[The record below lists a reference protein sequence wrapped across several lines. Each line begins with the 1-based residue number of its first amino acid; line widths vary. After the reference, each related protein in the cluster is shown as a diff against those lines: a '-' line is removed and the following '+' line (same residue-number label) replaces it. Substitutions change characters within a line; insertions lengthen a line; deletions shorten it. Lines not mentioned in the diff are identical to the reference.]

1 MARTRFSSPLLR
13 EECVSMQDP
22 LFSPPYKNLN
32 METVIGNCLD
42 NLKWFILGL
51 CTAHRSK
58 QRKHES
64 YRVSVRKQTLSSS
77 WHTHTL
83 AQIRTLRKTKE
94 KEAKAWEKKPAFPS
108 SHSLTFSL
116 IILYLTSCCLQLHS
130 PPVNCHALIKS
141 ATSPRATS
149 ESSGGKSQER
159 KLFRCLFFL
168 FLHLLFFLSLL
179 SLKISSTAIPGSSI
193 YHRLCLLSFLKDPSS
208 KEHHSPPAISTYS
221 LWGRAR
227 RSKAQQGLQ
236 TTKWQALR
244 RRFYVTTQSDKL
256 PKCCLSLKGLWLR

>member
-77 WHTHTL
+77 WHTHTGTNKNVKENKGKRGKGMREKACL
-83 AQIRTLRKTKE
+83 SEFTLTDFFFDHTVPDIMLPATSLPPSKLPRINKECNVTQSHFWKQRRKISGEETLQM
-94 KEAKAWEKKPAFPS
+94 PV
-108 SHSLTFSL
+108 FSF
-116 IILYLTSCCLQLHS
+116 SS
-130 PPVNCHALIKS
+130 PPI
-141 ATSPRATS
+141 
-149 ESSGGKSQER
+149 
-159 KLFRCLFFL
+159 
-168 FLHLLFFLSLL
+168 
-179 SLKISSTAIPGSSI
+179 
-193 YHRLCLLSFLKDPSS
+193 LSFPPLPKDQF
-208 KEHHSPPAISTYS
+208 HCYS
-221 LWGRAR
+221 REQHL
-227 RSKAQQGLQ
+227 S
-236 TTKWQALR
+236 QALPA
-244 RRFYVTTQSDKL
+244 Q
-256 PKCCLSLKGLWLR
+256 LSKRSIV

>member
-1 MARTRFSSPLLR
+1 MNHTEFLYGNKPFL
-13 EECVSMQDP
+13 
-22 LFSPPYKNLN
+22 PP
-32 METVIGNCLD
+32 D
-42 NLKWFILGL
+42 
-51 CTAHRSK
+51 
-58 QRKHES
+58 
-64 YRVSVRKQTLSSS
+64 
-77 WHTHTL
+77 THTL

-130 PPVNCHALIKS
+130 PPSKL
-141 ATSPRATS
+141 PRINKECNVTQS
-149 ESSGGKSQER
+149 HFWKQRRKSQER

-179 SLKISSTAIPGSSI
+179 SLKISSTAIPESSI

-208 KEHHSPPAISTYS
+208 EEHHSPPAISTYS

-244 RRFYVTTQSDKL
+244 RRFYVATQSDKL

>member
-1 MARTRFSSPLLR
+1 MNHTEFLYGNKPFL
-13 EECVSMQDP
+13 
-22 LFSPPYKNLN
+22 PP
-32 METVIGNCLD
+32 D
-42 NLKWFILGL
+42 
-51 CTAHRSK
+51 
-58 QRKHES
+58 
-64 YRVSVRKQTLSSS
+64 
-77 WHTHTL
+77 THTL

-256 PKCCLSLKGLWLR
+256 PKCCLSLKGLWLRLKKTTGITFLSPAKLLFLGSVSLIFYL

>member
-1 MARTRFSSPLLR
+1 
-13 EECVSMQDP
+13 
-22 LFSPPYKNLN
+22 

-77 WHTHTL
+77 WHTHTGTNKNVKENKGKRGKGMREKACL
-83 AQIRTLRKTKE
+83 SEFTLTDFFFDHTV
-94 KEAKAWEKKPAFPS
+94 PDIMLP
-108 SHSLTFSL
+108 
-116 IILYLTSCCLQLHS
+116 
-130 PPVNCHALIKS
+130 
-141 ATSPRATS
+141 ATSLPPPSKLPRINKECNVTQS
-149 ESSGGKSQER
+149 HFWKQRRKSQER

-179 SLKISSTAIPGSSI
+179 SLKISSTAIPESSI

-208 KEHHSPPAISTYS
+208 EEHHSPPAISTYS

-244 RRFYVTTQSDKL
+244 RRFYVATQSDKL